1 MRFKLFAV
9 FLLLIASGSFASA
22 PAVAQD
28 WDAGSLILESS
39 EEGAVTGKTTY
50 IWVKGVRGTFAVRFD
65 YDNLPILKGKSFSGV
80 GYLNCT
86 SKQSPSEF
94 YWATYDLSVDQRVK
108 VINDYSEVICNE
120 YKKFYP
126 DSPALK

>member
-1 MRFKLFAV
+1 MRFKLFGV

-50 IWVKGVRGTFAVRFD
+50 IWVKGVRGTFAVRCD

-80 GYLNCT
+80 GRPNCT
-86 SKQSPSEF
+86 SKQSPPRILLGNIRS
-94 YWATYDLSVDQRVK
+94 Q
-108 VINDYSEVICNE
+108 
-120 YKKFYP
+120 
-126 DSPALK
+126 

>member
-1 MRFKLFAV
+1 MRFKLFGV

-94 YWATYDLSVDQRVK
+94 YWATYDLSEDQRVK
-108 VINDYSEVICNE
+108 VVNGYSQIICDE
-120 YKKFYP
+120 YKKFYLG
-126 DSPALK
+126 SPALK

>member
-1 MRFKLFAV
+1 MYFKLFV
-9 FLLLIASGSFASA
+9 LFLLLTASGSFASA

-50 IWVKGVRGTFAVRFD
+50 IWVKGVRGTFAVRCD

-80 GYLNCT
+80 GRPNCT
-86 SKQSPSEF
+86 GKQSPPQHPRHQNSIGQH
-94 YWATYDLSVDQRVK
+94 TISVK
-108 VINDYSEVICNE
+108 IS
-120 YKKFYP
+120 
-126 DSPALK
+126 A

>member
-1 MRFKLFAV
+1 MRFNLFAL
-9 FLLLIASGSFASA
+9 FLLLTASGSFASS

-65 YDNLPILKGKSFSGV
+65 YDNLPILNGKSFSGV

-94 YWATYDLSVDQRVK
+94 YWATYDLSEDQCVK
-108 VINDYSEVICNE
+108 VVNDYSEVICDE

-126 DSPALK
+126 DSPALN

>member
-1 MRFKLFAV
+1 MYFKLFV
-9 FLLLIASGSFASA
+9 LFLLLTASGSLASV

-50 IWVKGVRGTFAVRFD
+50 IWVKEVRGTFAVRFD
-65 YDNLPILKGKSFSGV
+65 YDNLPILNGKSFSGV

-94 YWATYDLSVDQRVK
+94 YWATYDLSEDQRVK
-108 VINDYSEVICNE
+108 VVNDYSEVICDE

-126 DSPALK
+126 GSPAFK